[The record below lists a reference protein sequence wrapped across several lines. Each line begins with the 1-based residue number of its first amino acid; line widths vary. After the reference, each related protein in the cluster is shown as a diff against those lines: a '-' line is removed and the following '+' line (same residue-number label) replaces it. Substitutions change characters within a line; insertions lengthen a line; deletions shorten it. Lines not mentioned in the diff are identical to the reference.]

1 VRRPFVFRRS
11 RFGIRIL
18 CRPHDGGKSLQPIA
32 KGIDFALLAQY
43 FFAQYSVC
51 VIQERDPGLE
61 SFQRVAI
68 HVTQNDTRIP
78 TERVP
83 RLPSDTIGARET
95 ALACVCLRSVSA

>member
-11 RFGIRIL
+11 RFGILIL
-18 CRPHDGGKSLQPIA
+18 GRPHDGGKSLQAIA
-32 KGIDFALLAQY
+32 KGVDFTLLAQY
-43 FFAQYSVC
+43 FFAQYGVC

-68 HVTQNDTRIP
+68 HVTQNDTRIS

-83 RLPSDTIGARET
+83 RVPSDTSDARET
-95 ALACVCLRSVSA
+95 ALACVCLRNVAA